1 MEKHLSKLQTSEQRE
16 ALAQQQQEQ
25 QQSQAQNTREFASVE
40 EMIRC
45 DAAQTQ
51 APPQV
56 EERLRQSLA
65 REPQPTR
72 SWWRRWFDRGGQ
84 AK

>member
-1 MEKHLSKLQTSEQRE
+1 MEKHLSKLQTSERRE
-16 ALAQQQQEQ
+16 ALVQQQEH

-56 EERLRQSLA
+56 GERLRQSLA

-72 SWWRRWFDRGGQ
+72 SWWRRWFDR
-84 AK
+84 